1 MHGNVELFAMFFV
14 DFIMVLVPEGYIVS
28 DDTNVSVLHLPRDV
42 GTQSRHATFEKVG
55 LCRET
60 FSTEMRV

>member
-1 MHGNVELFAMFFV
+1 MHGNVELLAMFFV

-55 LCRET
+55 L
-60 FSTEMRV
+60 